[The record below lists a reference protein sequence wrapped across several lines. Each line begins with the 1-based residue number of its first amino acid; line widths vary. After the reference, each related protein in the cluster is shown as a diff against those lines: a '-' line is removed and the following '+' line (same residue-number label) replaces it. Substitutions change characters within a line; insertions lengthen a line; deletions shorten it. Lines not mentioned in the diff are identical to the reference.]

1 MNQSVKLSKLRL
13 SASNVRTAPDAAL
26 MIEPFAADLEARGI
40 LQNLLVTPV
49 ARSRGMF
56 EVFDGGRRLRALN
69 LLVER
74 GVIDPDQYDV
84 PVRVLK
90 GNDAELTET
99 SLAVSFHHLKLSP
112 TEECRAFQHFLAAG
126 STDIDAV
133 AKRFGV
139 TRRFIDGRLRLADLA
154 EPIFTAL
161 AENRITLDMAKAY
174 ASTASHE
181 AQLSTWTTY
190 GSMSHYN
197 ADSIRRIIAN
207 DMMRADDPVALLVG
221 AEAYEAAGGV
231 IERDLFSDAREKW
244 RHPEIARGLAAA
256 IMEAEATRIGAER
269 GLAWIRPVA
278 SHSIWDA
285 TRNLYKITLPEQP
298 MTLAEAERAEQIEQR
313 MGELHDAMQDEDLAE
328 DAFAVMETEL
338 DALAAELE
346 ALDNRPVFMP
356 PELASRVGAFLTLA
370 QNGTMLLN
378 ETYYS
383 ETPITVTVVEPE
395 PVDGD
400 AEGGQGD
407 DEGEDDAEA
416 ASDPVIKAP
425 TFRIEEGTTTTSS
438 GSTPKEIDPDTA
450 APGGKALSQVLL
462 DQLAVQRRDVL
473 GAALIANPGL
483 ALDYMLF
490 AMVDGRTMGG
500 SGDGTT
506 ISASRPQ
513 DPVMSNNVPASRAR
527 DYLAEV
533 HDGLDTSWG
542 VPGGKVERFEAF
554 RALGDEAKSAWLAWI
569 VATSLE
575 AKENYSAHT
584 QNPLQNRLATI
595 LEVDVASWWRPTSE
609 NFFDRVSKGS
619 LISLLHEVGGPALS
633 SRHATEKKPEVSA
646 SCQKLF
652 AGEAI
657 VEPAIKEAALQWL
670 PSAMRFNDVATTAEA
685 IDDEQGDLADLIE
698 EGDREAGAGAGDAG
712 TDDLASLIGDEPED
726 DRTADPQQDTAV
738 DLEAGHDNDDGVP
751 VELVAAE

>member
-26 MIEPFAADLEARGI
+26 MIEPFAADLEARGV

-112 TEECRAFQHFLAAG
+112 TEECRAFQHFLAG

-378 ETYYS
+378 ESYYS
-383 ETPITVTVVEPE
+383 ETPITVTVVEPD

-425 TFRIEEGTTTTSS
+425 TFRIEEGTTTTST

-554 RALGDEAKSAWLAWI
+554 RALGDETKSAWLAWI

-575 AKENYSAHT
+575 AKENYSSHT

-685 IDDEQGDLADLIE
+685 IDDEQGDLADLLD
-698 EGDREAGAGAGDAG
+698 EGDGEAGAGVGDAG

-726 DRTADPQQDTAV
+726 DGTADAQQDTEV
-738 DLEAGHDNDDGVP
+738 DAEAGHDNDDGMP

>member
-1 MNQSVKLSKLRL
+1 
-13 SASNVRTAPDAAL
+13 
-26 MIEPFAADLEARGI
+26 
-40 LQNLLVTPV
+40 
-49 ARSRGMF
+49 
-56 EVFDGGRRLRALN
+56 
-69 LLVER
+69 
-74 GVIDPDQYDV
+74 
-84 PVRVLK
+84 
-90 GNDAELTET
+90 
-99 SLAVSFHHLKLSP
+99 
-112 TEECRAFQHFLAAG
+112 
-126 STDIDAV
+126 
-133 AKRFGV
+133 
-139 TRRFIDGRLRLADLA
+139 
-154 EPIFTAL
+154 
-161 AENRITLDMAKAY
+161 
-174 ASTASHE
+174 
-181 AQLSTWTTY
+181 
-190 GSMSHYN
+190 
-197 ADSIRRIIAN
+197 
-207 DMMRADDPVALLVG
+207 MMRADDPVALLVG

-378 ETYYS
+378 ESYYS
-383 ETPITVTVVEPE
+383 ETPITVTVVEPD

-400 AEGGQGD
+400 AEGGHAD
-407 DEGEDDAEA
+407 DEGEIDAEA
-416 ASDPVIKAP
+416 VSDPVIKAP
-425 TFRIEEGTTTTSS
+425 TFRIEEGTTTTST

-575 AKENYSAHT
+575 AKENYSSHT

-685 IDDEQGDLADLIE
+685 IDDEQGDLADLID
-698 EGDREAGAGAGDAG
+698 EGDGDAGAGAGDAG
-712 TDDLASLIGDEPED
+712 ADDLASLIGDGPED
-726 DRTADPQQDTAV
+726 DGSADPRQDTEV
-738 DLEAGHDNDDGVP
+738 DAEAGHDNDDGVP

>member
-1 MNQSVKLSKLRL
+1 
-13 SASNVRTAPDAAL
+13 
-26 MIEPFAADLEARGI
+26 LEARGV

-49 ARSRGMF
+49 ARSRGVF

-112 TEECRAFQHFLAAG
+112 TEECRAFQHFLAG

-181 AQLSTWTTY
+181 AQLSTWNTY

-278 SHSIWDA
+278 THSIWDA
-285 TRNLYKITLPEQP
+285 TRSLYKITLPEQP

-328 DAFAVMETEL
+328 DAFAGMETEL

-378 ETYYS
+378 ESYYS
-383 ETPITVTVVEPE
+383 ETPITVTVVEPD
-395 PVDGD
+395 PVDGDGD

-416 ASDPVIKAP
+416 ASDPIIKAP
-425 TFRIEEGTTTTSS
+425 TFRIEEGTTTTST
-438 GSTPKEIDPDTA
+438 GSTQKDIDPDTA

-506 ISASRPQ
+506 IAASRPQ

-575 AKENYSAHT
+575 AKENYSSHT

-670 PSAMRFNDVATTAEA
+670 PTAMRFNDVATTAEA

-698 EGDREAGAGAGDAG
+698 EGDGEAEAGAGDAG
-712 TDDLASLIGDEPED
+712 TDDLASLIGDGPED
-726 DRTADPQQDTAV
+726 AGTADPQQDIEV
-738 DLEAGHDNDDGVP
+738 DGEAGHDNDDAVT

>member
-26 MIEPFAADLEARGI
+26 MIEPFAADLEARGV

-112 TEECRAFQHFLAAG
+112 TEECRAFQHFLAG

-181 AQLSTWTTY
+181 AQLSTWITY

-285 TRNLYKITLPEQP
+285 TRSLHKITLPEQP

-378 ETYYS
+378 ESYYS

-425 TFRIEEGTTTTSS
+425 TFRIEEGTTTTST

-554 RALGDEAKSAWLAWI
+554 RALGDETKSAWLAWI

-575 AKENYSAHT
+575 AKENYSSHT

-670 PSAMRFNDVATTAEA
+670 PSAMRFNDVATTPEA
-685 IDDEQGDLADLIE
+685 IDDEQGDLAELID
-698 EGDREAGAGAGDAG
+698 EGDGEAGAGVGDAG

-726 DRTADPQQDTAV
+726 DGTADAQQDTEV
-738 DLEAGHDNDDGVP
+738 DAEEGHDNDDGVP

>member
-26 MIEPFAADLEARGI
+26 MIEPFAADLEARGV

-112 TEECRAFQHFLAAG
+112 TEECRAFQHFLAG

-197 ADSIRRIIAN
+197 ADPIRRIIAN

-285 TRNLYKITLPEQP
+285 TRNLYKIPLPEQP

-378 ETYYS
+378 ESYYS
-383 ETPITVTVVEPE
+383 ETPITVTVVEPD

-400 AEGGQGD
+400 AEGGHAD
-407 DEGEDDAEA
+407 DEGEIDAEA
-416 ASDPVIKAP
+416 VSDPVIKAP
-425 TFRIEEGTTTTSS
+425 TFRIEEGTTTTST

-575 AKENYSAHT
+575 AKENYSSHT

-685 IDDEQGDLADLIE
+685 IDDEQGDLADLI
-698 EGDREAGAGAGDAG
+698 DAW
-712 TDDLASLIGDEPED
+712 
-726 DRTADPQQDTAV
+726 TARLSRIVGPGRATPA
-738 DLEAGHDNDDGVP
+738 P
-751 VELVAAE
+751 TIWPR

>member
-26 MIEPFAADLEARGI
+26 MIEPFAADLEARGV

-112 TEECRAFQHFLAAG
+112 TEECRAFQHFLAG

-378 ETYYS
+378 ESYYS
-383 ETPITVTVVEPE
+383 ETPITVTVVEPD

-400 AEGGQGD
+400 AEGGHAD
-407 DEGEDDAEA
+407 DEGEIDAETV
-416 ASDPVIKAP
+416 SEPVIKAP
-425 TFRIEEGTTTTSS
+425 TFRIEEGTTTTST

-450 APGGKALSQVLL
+450 APGGKALSQVLF

-575 AKENYSAHT
+575 AKENYSSHT

-698 EGDREAGAGAGDAG
+698 EGDGEAGAGADDAG
-712 TDDLASLIGDEPED
+712 ADDLASLIGDEPED
-726 DRTADPQQDTAV
+726 DGTADPQPDTEV
-738 DLEAGHDNDDGVP
+738 DAEAGHDNDDGVP

>member
-26 MIEPFAADLEARGI
+26 MIEPFAADLEARGV
-40 LQNLLVTPV
+40 LQNLRVTPV

-112 TEECRAFQHFLAAG
+112 TEECRAFQHFLAG

-181 AQLSTWTTY
+181 AQLSTWITY

-285 TRNLYKITLPEQP
+285 TRSLHKITLPEQP

-378 ETYYS
+378 ESYYS

-425 TFRIEEGTTTTSS
+425 TFRIEEGTTTTST

-554 RALGDEAKSAWLAWI
+554 RALGDETKSAWLAWI

-575 AKENYSAHT
+575 AKENYSSHT

-670 PSAMRFNDVATTAEA
+670 PSAMRFNDVATTPEA
-685 IDDEQGDLADLIE
+685 IDDEQGDLAELID
-698 EGDREAGAGAGDAG
+698 EGDGEAGAGVGDAG

-726 DRTADPQQDTAV
+726 DGTADAQQDTEV
-738 DLEAGHDNDDGVP
+738 DAEEGHDNDDGVP

>member
-26 MIEPFAADLEARGI
+26 MIEPFAADLEARGV

-74 GVIDPDQYDV
+74 GLIDPDQYDV

-112 TEECRAFQHFLAAG
+112 TEECRAFQHFLAG

-378 ETYYS
+378 ESYYS
-383 ETPITVTVVEPE
+383 ETPITVTVVEPD

-400 AEGGQGD
+400 AEGGHAD
-407 DEGEDDAEA
+407 DEGEIDAEA
-416 ASDPVIKAP
+416 VSEPVIKAP
-425 TFRIEEGTTTTSS
+425 TFRIEEGTTTTST

-533 HDGLDTSWG
+533 HDGLDTSWE

-575 AKENYSAHT
+575 AKENYSSHT

-698 EGDREAGAGAGDAG
+698 EGDGEAGAGAGDTG

-726 DRTADPQQDTAV
+726 DGTADPQQDTEV
-738 DLEAGHDNDDGVP
+738 DAEAGHDNDDGVP

>member
-26 MIEPFAADLEARGI
+26 MIEPFAADLEARGV

-112 TEECRAFQHFLAAG
+112 TEECRSFQHFLAG

-378 ETYYS
+378 ESYYS
-383 ETPITVTVVEPE
+383 ETPITVTVVEPD

-400 AEGGQGD
+400 AEGGHAD
-407 DEGEDDAEA
+407 DEGEIDAEA
-416 ASDPVIKAP
+416 VSDPVIKAP
-425 TFRIEEGTTTTSS
+425 TFRIEEGTTTTST

-575 AKENYSAHT
+575 AKENYSSHT

-685 IDDEQGDLADLIE
+685 IDDEQGDLADLID
-698 EGDREAGAGAGDAG
+698 EGDGDAGAGAGDAG
-712 TDDLASLIGDEPED
+712 ADDLASLIGDGPED
-726 DRTADPQQDTAV
+726 DGSADPRQDTEV
-738 DLEAGHDNDDGVP
+738 DAEAGHDNDDGVP